1 MTHPTAAKG
10 PLGSELRKR
19 IVGVSHEG
27 FRLFFPISTLYLALF
42 PLLWV
47 LAWDFDLPLVRTVPP
62 ALWHAHEMLIGG
74 FGAALLGFIT
84 TAAPEWTD
92 TEPPRGRPLWAL
104 AGLWA
109 VGRVVGLLGWDG
121 LGALGALADLGW
133 MVALPV
139 WLLWLSWQKRTDR
152 LLPFIF
158 WIGVLIACTATARA
172 GFILGEIGLATQA
185 IHLVGVAFLGLLG
198 LALSRITVPVTNQI
212 LDPSERTSPFRPHAG
227 RRNLAPGLV
236 LVAMA
241 GDVAGLSPAVSAYLF
256 LAAGAAFMDRVAE
269 AFIGRAAMR
278 AEILMLA
285 GSSLLAGVGLLMVG
299 AARLD
304 APWSE
309 VTGLHV
315 ALMGGLGL
323 GVLAVF
329 CIAGLLHS
337 GRSLGVPGVARLG
350 AIILVAAVALRVQP
364 DLGLD
369 LPGPLHALASLAW
382 GIGFLMWLWDFWPFL
397 SVVDMDTVSVPDG
410 NLSQTENLSEVSAL
424 SRTWENAA
432 E

>member
-1 MTHPTAAKG
+1 MTYPSAATRPFDAKL
-10 PLGSELRKR
+10 PNR
-19 IVGVSHEG
+19 ITDLSHEG
-27 FRLFFPISTLYLALF
+27 FRLFFPISALYLALF

-47 LAWDFDLPLVRTVPP
+47 LAWDFDLPLARTVPP

-109 VGRVVGLLGWDG
+109 IGRIVGLLGWDG
-121 LGALGALADLGW
+121 LGLLGAVADLGW

-139 WLLWLSWQKRTDR
+139 WLLWSSWQKRTDR
-152 LLPFIF
+152 LLPFVF
-158 WIGVLIACTATARA
+158 WILVLICCTATARA
-172 GFILGEIGLATQA
+172 GFVLGKLEMATQA
-185 IHLVGVAFLGLLG
+185 IHLAGFAFLGLLG

-212 LDPSERTSPFRPHAG
+212 LDPSERTSPFRPHPG
-227 RRNLAPGLV
+227 RKNLAPGLV

-241 GDVAGLSPAVSAYLF
+241 GDVAGLSPAVTAYLF

-269 AFIGRAAMR
+269 AFIGRAALR

-285 GSSLLAGVGLLMVG
+285 GSSLLAGIGLLMVG
-299 AARLD
+299 AARLE

-309 VTGLHV
+309 VAGLHV

-337 GRSLGVPGVARLG
+337 GRSLGVPAVARAG
-350 AIILVAAVALRVQP
+350 AVIMVAAVALRVLP
-364 DLGLD
+364 DLGID

-382 GIGFLMWLWDFWPFL
+382 GAGFLMWLWTFWPFL
-397 SVVDMDTVSVPDG
+397 SVVEEEDAKNSITPD
-410 NLSQTENLSEVSAL
+410 LKAPIVTDK
-424 SRTWENAA
+424 AA
-432 E
+432 